1 MGKLWTRKRKK
12 QEHDE
17 KKEKKRVE
25 NKDRRDGG
33 DNGYKLLVQSNEL
46 MELYY
51 AYQGLHDLRCI
62 DKGLDYEY
70 TSNETDEEKEAER
83 KLYLTTI
90 RRILPSAFRIS
101 EDTEK
106 TFLNVFLKEL
116 HEHLNVSTT
125 EILPSSYFE
134 ELPYI
139 PHGYQLA
146 IDKRTIRKHKELN
159 DFHEWLKQQTLSG
172 IMTRQE
178 TVSMIPVQLLDIQP
192 DHSVMDM
199 CAAPGSKTC
208 QILEKLNQGK
218 GFVLAND
225 SDAKRAFMLIHQ
237 LRRMNSSRVVV
248 TSCEAQK
255 FPLPYSEEEGMFDR
269 VLADVPCSGDGTVR
283 KNPGVWKSWSTL
295 GAIALHTLQLNIAL
309 RGAALCKVGGY
320 LVYSTCSLNPIEN
333 EAVVSE
339 ILRITNGSLQ
349 LVDARPR
356 MKGLK
361 ARPGM
366 QSWKV
371 IFSTETNRQKK
382 NKANKNKKKMLFTRA
397 QFEKKNNENKTTPE
411 QEKKEEPP
419 LQFNRNIQT
428 PTDDRYPPF
437 SWTEDSPN
445 SLPNRLK
452 ALGQHIYE
460 TYDQVPL
467 EHKLK
472 LRSSHFPPICE
483 GIQSQLK
490 HCIRVVPQDMDTGGF
505 FVALF
510 HKTDVV
516 NSKISQNREIHLA
529 ESKAISAQ
537 LKELKNKDSK
547 ETNETI
553 EAPADKESGEM
564 EHKMMSNKNTK
575 DTKEKE
581 TNFVVK
587 PEQSILDDLQK
598 YYTISPSFP
607 FSQVYRRTDGDAK
620 VLYYVH
626 KSIQEQVFTHTRS
639 IPIIHT
645 GTKIF
650 SRNNRLQDIPYRIT
664 QDGIHYV
671 APYMKDSDR
680 YVVANNE
687 EFLNCLYAGVNILVG
702 DKKEMIEEKQ
712 DTTEKENESTKD
724 IADKKEQNNQ
734 ESTKEDD
741 TPKKEQM
748 NNQYTKSIVP
758 PIEFTSEFILKI
770 QELSFGSFVIALK
783 DYEDDGNKKM
793 FLSMWKCRGR
803 TKINC
808 LMNKIDVE
816 DMKRKVVILGDL

>member
-1 MGKLWTRKRKK
+1 MGKLWSRKRKK
-12 QEHDE
+12 QQQDDR
-17 KKEKKRVE
+17 KEKKRE
-25 NKDRRDGG
+25 DKDRRDGG

-51 AYQGLHDLRCI
+51 AYQGLHNLKCV
-62 DKGLDYEY
+62 DKEGLDYEY
-70 TSNETDEEKEAER
+70 VPNNTDQEKETER
-83 KLYLTTI
+83 KLYLSTI
-90 RRILPSAFRIS
+90 RRILPAAFRMS
-101 EDTEK
+101 EDTEE
-106 TFLNVFLKEL
+106 TFLKVFLKEL

-125 EILPSSYFE
+125 EILPSSYFK

-320 LVYSTCSLNPIEN
+320 MVYSTCSLNPIEN

-339 ILRITNGSLQ
+339 LLRITDGSLE
-349 LVDARPR
+349 LIDARPR

-371 IFSTETNRQKK
+371 IFCNETNRQKK
-382 NKANKNKKKMLFTRA
+382 NKANKNKKKMLFKRA
-397 QFEKKNNENKTTPE
+397 QFEKKDDKTDDKTD
-411 QEKKEEPP
+411 KKESKEEAP

-437 SWTEDSPN
+437 SWNEDDPN

-452 ALGQHIYE
+452 ELGQHIYE
-460 TYDQVPL
+460 TYDEVPL

-472 LRSSHFPPICE
+472 VRSSHFPPTAE
-483 GIQSQLK
+483 SIQSQLK

-510 HKTDVV
+510 RKTDVV
-516 NSKISQNREIHLA
+516 NSKISQNREKYLA
-529 ESKAISAQ
+529 ETKAISAQ
-537 LKELKNKDSK
+537 LKELKNKDDGNDK
-547 ETNETI
+547 KNEDDV
-553 EAPADKESGEM
+553 PAKESQET
-564 EHKMMSNKNTK
+564 ENKTTNKNTK
-575 DTKEKE
+575 ETKEKE
-581 TNFVVK
+581 TNFVLK

-598 YYTISPSFP
+598 YYKLSPDFP
-607 FSQVYRRTDGDAK
+607 FSQVYRRTDGESK

-664 QDGIHYV
+664 QDGVQYV
-671 APYMKDSDR
+671 APYMKESDR

-687 EFLNCLYAGVNILVG
+687 EFLHCLYAGVNILVG
-702 DKKEMIEEKQ
+702 DSDKKEMKNEEKQ
-712 DTTEKENESTKD
+712 EESSEKDDTKENNTE
-724 IADKKEQNNQ
+724 KKEQN
-734 ESTKEDD
+734 S
-741 TPKKEQM
+741 

-758 PIEFTSEFILKI
+758 PIEFTSEFIHKI
-770 QELSFGSFVIALK
+770 KALSFGSFVIALK
-783 DYEDDGNKKM
+783 DYEDDCNKKM
-793 FLSMWKCRGR
+793 FLSMWKCRASN
-803 TKINC
+803 KINC
-808 LMNKIDVE
+808 LMNKIDIE
-816 DMKRKVVILGDL
+816 DMKRKVVILGEL